1 MFKIEVLQEKPWYV
15 HAAAFGCVALVL
27 YLGFWYLVTSG
38 TRAETS
44 EVASK
49 VEQLQ
54 RENAGAQIAS
64 QRLNEFKASFA
75 RAQADYEDLKALLPE
90 QRELTMVLQNIQD
103 RARGRLSVR
112 RFTPK
117 DDVQEDF
124 YTGKPIEVEVSG
136 TYNNVGQ
143 FFAQMASYQRI
154 VSVTDFKFMKLDEK
168 LVNDH
173 REGKT
178 VDAQFKLTAY
188 YVSPEK
194 IQPPKGKPGKT
205 SKAAAKTEG
214 AAPEAK

>member
-15 HAAAFGCVALVL
+15 HAAAFGVAAVVL
-27 YLGFWYLVTSG
+27 YLAFWYLVTSG
-38 TRAETS
+38 TRAETA
-44 EVASK
+44 EVSSK
-49 VEQLQ
+49 VEQLR

-154 VSVTDFKFMKLDEK
+154 VSVTDFKFMKLDDK
-168 LVNDH
+168 LANDLNA
-173 REGKT
+173 GKT

-194 IQPPKGKPGKT
+194 LQQPNAKP
-205 SKAAAKTEG
+205 AAKS
-214 AAPEAK
+214 AAKPEEATQAK